1 MLNKKIAMILILLIF
16 MTVLTGCSSNNIDR
30 LTYAIAIG
38 IDVGSNDE
46 MKLSLQFSIPSNS
59 SSNSSSSSQSS
70 EATIYSVEC
79 SDFNDGINLLNN
91 YVSKKINLSHTRVVV
106 FSEEFAVGGISDTIY
121 TLINSVQIR
130 PTANIIVSK
139 CSAREFLDGAKSE
152 LEKLS
157 ARYYESI
164 PVSSEY
170 TGYTENI
177 SISKFFYDL
186 QNTRKTA
193 SAILGAIN
201 NSSTHTN
208 SNSKQESGT
217 YYAGQTPIKTESS
230 GIENTGIAVF
240 NGDKLI
246 GELNNIETICHLM
259 CTDNLKYC
267 NVTIPN
273 PLGVSDTID
282 LRLSSRSNVKKN
294 INIVNGNPYI
304 ELEFDINCQ
313 ILSMTAHTD
322 YFSDEN
328 LEKIQTKLNQYI
340 ERNMI
345 NYLYKTSKDLKSDVS
360 GFGQT
365 AIKLF
370 STWDEWK
377 DYNWLEKYKN
387 SFFNV
392 KVTSN
397 ISSGQLL
404 IET

>member
-1 MLNKKIAMILILLIF
+1 
-16 MTVLTGCSSNNIDR
+16 
-30 LTYAIAIG
+30 
-38 IDVGSNDE
+38 
-46 MKLSLQFSIPSNS
+46 
-59 SSNSSSSSQSS
+59 
-70 EATIYSVEC
+70 
-79 SDFNDGINLLNN
+79 
-91 YVSKKINLSHTRVVV
+91 
-106 FSEEFAVGGISDTIY
+106 
-121 TLINSVQIR
+121 
-130 PTANIIVSK
+130 
-139 CSAREFLDGAKSE
+139 
-152 LEKLS
+152 
-157 ARYYESI
+157 
-164 PVSSEY
+164 
-170 TGYTENI
+170 
-177 SISKFFYDL
+177 
-186 QNTRKTA
+186 
-193 SAILGAIN
+193 
-201 NSSTHTN
+201 
-208 SNSKQESGT
+208 
-217 YYAGQTPIKTESS
+217 
-230 GIENTGIAVF
+230 
-240 NGDKLI
+240 
-246 GELNNIETICHLM
+246 M

-377 DYNWLEKYKN
+377 DYNWLAKYKN

>member
-1 MLNKKIAMILILLIF
+1 MLNKKIAMVLILLIF
-16 MTVLTGCSSNNIDR
+16 ITVLTGCSSNNIDR

-91 YVSKKINLSHTRVVV
+91 YVSKRINLSHTRVVV
-106 FSEEFAVGGISDTIY
+106 FSEEFAVNGISDTIY

-130 PTANIIVSK
+130 PTANIIISK

-217 YYAGQTPIKTESS
+217 YYAGQTPIETESS

-377 DYNWLEKYKN
+377 DYNWLAKYKN